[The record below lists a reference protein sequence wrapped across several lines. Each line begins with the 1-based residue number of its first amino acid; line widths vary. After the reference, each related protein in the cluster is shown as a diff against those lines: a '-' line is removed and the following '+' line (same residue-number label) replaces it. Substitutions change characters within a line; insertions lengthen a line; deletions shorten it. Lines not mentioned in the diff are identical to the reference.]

1 MEKSRKEG
9 NAMIEWAY
17 ELDENILLFIQQYVR
32 DDFLTPVMKMITMLG
47 NAGFIWIVFA
57 IVFLIIKKYRRL
69 GVSCCNALILSL
81 LINNIFLKNFIG
93 RSRPF
98 DVISELT
105 PLIAKPTDYSFPSG
119 HTACSFAVGFLLFR
133 KLPKKY
139 GVPIFL
145 LALLISF
152 SRLYVGVHYPSDV
165 IAGAIS
171 GICISFL
178 AEKITELFE
187 QRKVEKN
194 V

>member
-1 MEKSRKEG
+1 
-9 NAMIEWAY
+9 MIEWAY

-32 DDFLTPVMKMITMLG
+32 EDFLTPVMKMITMLG
-47 NAGFIWIVFA
+47 NAGFIWIVFT
-57 IVFLIIKKYRRL
+57 IVLLMIKKYRRL

-81 LINNIFLKNFIG
+81 LINNIFLKNFIA

-105 PLIAKPTDYSFPSG
+105 PLIARPTDYSFPSG

-139 GVPIFL
+139 GVPIL
-145 LALLISF
+145 LLVLLISF

-171 GICISFL
+171 GIGISFL